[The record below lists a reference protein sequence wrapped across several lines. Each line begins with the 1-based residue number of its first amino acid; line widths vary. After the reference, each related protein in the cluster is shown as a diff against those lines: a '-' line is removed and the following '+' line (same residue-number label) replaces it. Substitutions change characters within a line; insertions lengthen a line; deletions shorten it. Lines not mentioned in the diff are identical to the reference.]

1 MEETWSKL
9 GKEELEH
16 QYSPSHWSH
25 RMDRDAVIEAHVRE
39 LTEGTEVSR
48 AAARTALDIPY
59 GDSDSEKMDL
69 YLPDGEPTKFP
80 ILVYVHG
87 GYWQFLSK
95 EESGFM
101 AAPLLSHGIA
111 VMVMDYDIAP
121 KGDMDLMVAQV
132 RCSIAAVLRLYP
144 QNTGVYLCGHSAG
157 AHLVAMTLCTD
168 WMEYG
173 VTAGIKGA
181 VLVSGVY
188 DLQPI
193 IHTYVNDAL
202 QMSLS
207 QDERRRF
214 IGGFPSVFIALT
226 SQQQESTS
234 LLCLKGTLRL
244 KKHVLLNAVYC
255 PLLSASAVFN
265 GITDNPCPHDD
276 RFMSPMASSAAQLYL
291 CGRWGPE
298 GPGVIARA

>member
-87 GYWQFLSK
+87 GYWQFLS
-95 EESGFM
+95 
-101 AAPLLSHGIA
+101 
-111 VMVMDYDIAP
+111 
-121 KGDMDLMVAQV
+121 
-132 RCSIAAVLRLYP
+132 
-144 QNTGVYLCGHSAG
+144 GVYLCGHSAG